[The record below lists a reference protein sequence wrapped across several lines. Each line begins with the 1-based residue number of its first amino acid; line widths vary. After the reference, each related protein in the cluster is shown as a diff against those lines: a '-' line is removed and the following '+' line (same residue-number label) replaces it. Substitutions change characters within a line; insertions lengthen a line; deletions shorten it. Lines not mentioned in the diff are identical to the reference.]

1 MSQYKLKA
9 CGDTAVVI
17 DLGNTIDP
25 KINEE
30 IHLINDLINRADIDG
45 FIESIP
51 SYSSVLVC
59 YDPIETTYESLCN
72 QLNAVIED
80 LVFEGERIKEIIHI
94 PVFYGGKIGL
104 DIEYVAKHNNLSVEQ
119 VIALHSA
126 PEYRIYMM
134 GFKPGF
140 VYLGGLNEALTT
152 PRLQSPRY
160 HVEAGSIGIA
170 GNQTGIYPQDSPGG
184 WQMIGH
190 TCIPLLDWSLPDLTV
205 MSAGQYIKFEA
216 VSFNEYEGIK
226 KEVEDG
232 SYQLKISREKGAL

>member
-1 MSQYKLKA
+1 MCKYKLKS
-9 CGDTAVVI
+9 CGDMAVVI
-17 DLGNTIDP
+17 DLGDAIDP

-30 IHLINDLINRADIDG
+30 VHYINTLINASNIDG

-51 SYSSVLVC
+51 SYSSILVC
-59 YDPIETTYESLCN
+59 YNPLVLSYKSLCHR
-72 QLNAVIED
+72 LYEVIED
-80 LVFEGERIKEIIHI
+80 LVFEREILKEVIHI
-94 PVFYGGKIGL
+94 PVLYGGKIGL
-104 DIEYVAKHNNLSVEQ
+104 DIEYVAKHNNLSVDQ

-160 HVEAGSIGIA
+160 HVEAGSVGIA

-216 VSFNEYEGIK
+216 VSFNEYEAIK

-232 SYQLKISREKGAL
+232 SYKLKISREKGAL